1 MPSIALFIRELLAEE
16 KYSTDFINRI
26 EDRIKD
32 LNAAQ
37 LQGMYNHLKTMEHTA
52 KSGIWKNANQEI
64 MSKIEGILKIR
75 VEEAQKE
82 KKVIE
87 EYYIKQ
93 RQKQQMKKIAAKEKI
108 RVMEMIEQN
117 AFTEAEKE
125 IKDNELKR
133 QAAERVYILQ
143 EIGKAEEKRNFW
155 WKILL
160 AFYIC
165 ALGGISYVMRESIII
180 LIPCVFGLTVISV
193 YLAYRAHLWTEIKP
207 IVITPEQLDALIESK
222 AEILRKQALS
232 NIRERERKFQE
243 QQRRDTIER
252 RRLRAQRK
260 EQQRL
265 EIEMFEKERLER
277 IQQARLLLAKS
288 MKEESKSAPAKKN
301 VIESV
306 DIIQP
311 LVVEERYQPAALEK
325 SERHIRFQDP
335 ETETEDEA
343 GMGFIL
349 DDHEED
355 EGGGEMWKLKEYS
368 SSEEFADDQVELF
381 ATHNN
386 QISRDEDRVA
396 EEKMSRIFPLSHSEE
411 IV

>member
-207 IVITPEQLDALIESK
+207 IVITPEQLDALIELK

-311 LVVEERYQPAALEK
+311 LVVEERYPPTALEK

-335 ETETEDEA
+335 ETEDEA

-349 DDHEED
+349 DDHEEN